1 MKRAAAGATEAKELV
16 MIERA
21 LKLLMFKLE
30 EMKRAAA
37 DATEPVMKRVR
48 NGAMEPVMTEQE
60 MERVMGRLMQ
70 EMEPVMQEMQ
80 EIKRVMEPMMQEMQE
95 IKHLIESKQSSLAD
109 CNVQE
114 QLEQVTERMILN
126 VLKHFNLTPRT
137 SPDQAETS
145 EGRSYQLRFANKLP
159 SNIFTDSKIE
169 AEIGGPVR
177 IELIDT
183 ADSEAPVTSGPLS
196 SIKIQILVLDGD
208 FDFDF
213 ENQKKWTEKFNSKVK
228 DKREGKRPLVTGK
241 LDITLRDGVGI
252 ISDIKITD
260 NSSWTRCGEF
270 RLGARVAQNIGGDVS
285 IKEAISEAFAVKDHH
300 GEGYQKKHPPSL
312 GDEVWRLE
320 RIAKDGRYHKRLTDH
335 KIVTVMDFMRMYI
348 TDPTKLKR
356 MLRCK
361 EGEWKKIVEHA
372 STCDVNDEI
381 SFTCFVDGI
390 CLLFNSVYKLVAA
403 AIFNGQNYQL
413 ADDPTFIHTPL
424 VKSIKEHAYRNV
436 SSFVSVDGPVS
447 FGPSNPLISPQA
459 EPISCSTSGLQHQQ
473 GSTAMQ
479 IDFNHA
485 TTLLH
490 VEQDTHLPQ
499 GLESENGIS
508 EIDDWIYISS
518 IFNGESDP
526 NLGSEMTSHALAPT
540 RSPVNAT
547 WEQNN
552 GFNLPLT
559 SNDSEF
565 GRANTHGVQQ
575 AMSMPTDSTKL
586 REMLDCPE
594 GAWDTIVEHASTCD
608 DLKNFEISK
617 VLTESD
623 IKSNPVLPTEIQDHM
638 IPVMNGRDFLEVTA
652 VDMWG
657 HEWKLCYDTKGPFFT
672 TGWSQYVD
680 ARGVQVKD
688 ELNFSGHQVAGAN
701 GELEMLY
708 TINVTRPRHDSF
720 NREPAHPDAEYL

>member
-1 MKRAAAGATEAKELV
+1 MKRAA
-16 MIERA
+16 
-21 LKLLMFKLE
+21 
-30 EMKRAAA
+30 
-37 DATEPVMKRVR
+37 DAPEPVKKRVR

-60 MERVMGRLMQ
+60 MERVMGRL
-70 EMEPVMQEMQ
+70 MQEMQ

-114 QLEQVTERMILN
+114 QLEQVTERVILN
-126 VLKHFNLTPRT
+126 VLKHFNLTPRKV
-137 SPDQAETS
+137 PDQAETS

-159 SNIFTDSKIE
+159 TNIFTDSKIE

-196 SIKIQILVLDGD
+196 SLKIQILVLDGD

-228 DKREGKRPLVTGK
+228 DKRKGKRPLVTGK

-252 ISDIKITD
+252 INDIKITD

-300 GEGYQKKHPPSL
+300 GEGYKKKYPPSL

-320 RIAKDGRYHKRLTDH
+320 KIAKDGKYHKRLTDH
-335 KIVTVMDFMRMYI
+335 KIVTVKDFMRMYI
-348 TDPTKLKR
+348 TDPTKLER

-361 EGEWKKIVEHA
+361 GGEWKKIVEHA

-381 SFTCFVDGI
+381 SFTCFDDGI

-424 VKSIKEHAYRNV
+424 VKSIKERAYRNV

-473 GSTAMQ
+473 GSAAME

-508 EIDDWIYISS
+508 EIDDWIDISS
-518 IFNGESDP
+518 FFDGESDP

-565 GRANTHGVQQ
+565 GRANTHGMQQ
-575 AMSMPTDSTKL
+575 AMSMPTDSIKL

-608 DLKNFEISK
+608 VNNEIFFTYSVNYIILILKLLIDCLDDCIQDLKNFEISK

-638 IPVMNGRDFLEVTA
+638 IPFMNGRDFLELTA

-657 HEWKLCYDTKGPFFT
+657 HDWKLCYDTKGPFFT

-680 ARGVQVKD
+680 AKGVQVKD
-688 ELNFSGHQVAGAN
+688 ELYFSGRQVAGAK
-701 GELEMLY
+701 GEPEMLY
-708 TINVTRPRHDSF
+708 TINVTRPRHDYF